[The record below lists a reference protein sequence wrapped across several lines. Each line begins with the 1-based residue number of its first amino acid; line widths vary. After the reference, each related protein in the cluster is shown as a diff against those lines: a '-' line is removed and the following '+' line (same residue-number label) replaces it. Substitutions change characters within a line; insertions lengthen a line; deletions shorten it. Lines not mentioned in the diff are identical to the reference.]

1 MVWTVW
7 PLSPS
12 YNHHWSPVSPC
23 RADLI
28 DSTDPTWPVVVSD
41 LRTYFVVN
49 TTSDVRYLVCSLF
62 LFLLLCFWYEHR
74 RFCSIE
80 KVMEEMVFSCLKNT
94 FLHHINCETK
104 WPERK
109 RKDRKLRLKR
119 VWVYLRLAVSGDDED
134 ECRVSP
140 MSSVTR
146 LCLCI
151 LSFDIYSMN
160 VR

>member
-7 PLSPS
+7 PLSPP

-28 DSTDPTWPVVVSD
+28 DSTDPTWPVVVSY

-109 RKDRKLRLKR
+109 RKDRKLRVKTENSLGISGPQYQAMMR
-119 VWVYLRLAVSGDDED
+119 MNAVSHQCHQSQG
-134 ECRVSP
+134 CGP
-140 MSSVTR
+140 G
-146 LCLCI
+146 
-151 LSFDIYSMN
+151 
-160 VR
+160 

>member
-28 DSTDPTWPVVVSD
+28 DSTDPTWQLVVSD

-80 KVMEEMVFSCLKNT
+80 KVMEEMVVSCLKNT

-104 WPERK
+104 WPEHK
-109 RKDRKLRLKR
+109 RKNRKLRVKI
-119 VWVYLRLAVSGDDED
+119 VWVSQSRSIRWWWGWM
-134 ECRVSP
+134 P
-140 MSSVTR
+140 
-146 LCLCI
+146 CLT
-151 LSFDIYSMN
+151 N
-160 VR
+160 VISHRAADQDKA